1 VLTRVPDAQ
10 GYRAVR
16 SSTAAL
22 KMEVFKS
29 LFGSGA
35 ASGADG
41 DGGDVTV
48 DEPDAKR
55 MKREDGVE
63 GVVTWSQGGG
73 GGGA

>member
-1 VLTRVPDAQ
+1 
-10 GYRAVR
+10 
-16 SSTAAL
+16 
-22 KMEVFKS
+22 MEVFKS